1 MWCIPGT
8 FIFNL
13 LGGALFGIKLGF
25 FMCVLMNSLG
35 GFSCYMLS
43 KIFCSDLVHTKLKEK
58 LEGLSKTVRT
68 FTLIRGRWMS
78 IRTICSSI

>member
-1 MWCIPGT
+1 MQVWCIPGT

-25 FMCVLMNSLG
+25 VMCILMNSLG

-58 LEGLSKTVRT
+58 LEGLNKTVRT
-68 FTLIRGRWMS
+68 LPLIVVGG
-78 IRTICSSI
+78 